1 MVVEREFDKN
11 AIPFG
16 LSSAGKELWTGVT
29 SGRELDAPSKVL
41 LVNACR
47 IADRLDDLVETI
59 GSRLTVINDQGTET
73 INPLISEH
81 RQQYATLAAIL
92 SKMGLGELPKSK
104 SGPSKW
110 DELARRRQNR
120 NAVLQLKAA

>member
-1 MVVEREFDKN
+1 MQENKV
-11 AIPFG
+11 PFG
-16 LSSAGKELWTGVT
+16 LSSAGTELWTGVT

-120 NAVLQLKAA
+120 NAVPQLKAA